1 MPLLG
6 HRPIAIDLF
15 AGAGGF
21 SLGMEQAGFDVAVAV
36 EQDPVH
42 GLVHSFNFPHTKVLC
57 RDIATLKG
65 KEIKVA
71 VRQWAK
77 DNGYRRRD
85 KSIDLVFGGPPCQGF
100 SLIGKGQVDDV
111 RNNLVFEFCRLVKEL
126 QPRYFVME
134 NVPGLKLNKY
144 ACVLERLIDEFK
156 AAGYEITE
164 PVQILNAASFGV
176 PQKRRR
182 LFLLGTKLGCS
193 ALTYP
198 EPMLRLKSQYITVK
212 EAIADLPNLDDFPE
226 LQKTDCIQLTP
237 AQLEQIES
245 SATPYVKTLRNSTTE
260 PNNFSYPRQWNPQEL
275 TGSMQTIHSDVTIER
290 FNQTPGGNLEPIS
303 RLRRLH
309 PHKPCNTLRAGTG
322 YDRGSYTSPRPIHPE
337 YPRVISV
344 REAAR
349 LHSFP
354 DWFRLHTTKWHGFR
368 QVGNAVPPL
377 LARALG
383 HQIIAVLEVKPKVP
397 TVSLELGDIQLLQFT
412 LLKASKY
419 WEVLEGKTL

>member
-1 MPLLG
+1 MPYLDQ
-6 HRPIAIDLF
+6 RPIAIDLF

-42 GLVHSFNFPHTKVLC
+42 AAVYAFNSPHTKVLC
-57 RDIATLKG
+57 TDIATLNHQV
-65 KEIKVA
+65 ITDA
-71 VRQWAK
+71 VSQWVSQHRQ
-77 DNGYRRRD
+77 DSSGNV
-85 KSIDLVFGGPPCQGF
+85 SIDLVFGGPPCQGF
-100 SLIGKGQVDDV
+100 SMIGKGQVDDV

-134 NVPGLKLNKY
+134 NVPGLCLNKY
-144 ACVLERLIDEFK
+144 SCVLNQLISDFK
-156 AAGYEITE
+156 TAGYEITE

-182 LFLLGTKLGCS
+182 LFLLGTKMGCEL
-193 ALTYP
+193 LTYP
-198 EPMLRLKSQYITVK
+198 QPELRFNSQYITVK
-212 EAIADLPNLDDFPE
+212 QAIADLPNLDNFTA
-226 LQKTDCIQLTP
+226 LQSSDCLKLRATQLGK
-237 AQLEQIES
+237 LEAL
-245 SATPYVKTLRNSTTE
+245 ATLYVRKLRNLTTD
-260 PNNFSYPRQWNPQEL
+260 PSNFAYPRQWNSRQL
-275 TGSMQTIHSDVTIER
+275 TSSMQTQHGETAIGR
-290 FNQTPGGNLEPIS
+290 FQDTEAGKLEPIS

-309 PHKPCNTLRAGTG
+309 WDKPCHTLRAGTG
-322 YDRGSYTSPRPIHPE
+322 YERGSYTSPRPIHPK

-354 DWFRLHTTKWHGFR
+354 DWFRFHITKWHGFR

-383 HQIIAVLEVKPKVP
+383 SQIMAALEVKPSMP
-397 TVSLELGDIQLLQFT
+397 TDALKLGDIQLLKFT

-419 WEVLEGKTL
+419 WQG

>member
-1 MPLLG
+1 MPFRG
-6 HRPIAIDLF
+6 RRPIAIDLF

-21 SLGMEQAGFDVAVAV
+21 SLGMEQAGFEVAVAV
-36 EQDPVH
+36 EHDPVH
-42 GLVHSFNFPHTKVLC
+42 AGVYAFNFPHTKVLC
-57 RDIATLKG
+57 RDIGTLSG
-65 KEIKVA
+65 RGIKEA
-71 VRQWAK
+71 MWQWAQSHGRK
-77 DNGYRRRD
+77 RRY

-100 SLIGKGQVDDV
+100 SSIGKGQVDDV

-134 NVPGLKLNKY
+134 NVPGLKLQKY
-144 ACVLERLIDEFK
+144 AGVLERLIEEFQ

-182 LFLLGTKLGCS
+182 LFLLGTRVGETTL
-193 ALTYP
+193 AYP
-198 EPMLRLKSQYITVK
+198 QAKIPLPSQYITVRD
-212 EAIADLPNLDDFPE
+212 AIADLPNLDNFIE
-226 LQKTDCIQLTP
+226 LQTSDCIQLTSS
-237 AQLEQIES
+237 QIEQIEAS
-245 SATPYVKTLRNSTTE
+245 CRYVKTLRTLIKE
-260 PNNFSYPRQWNPQEL
+260 PDNLAHLRQWNRDLL
-275 TGSMQTIHSDVTIER
+275 TNSMQTQHGAIAIER
-290 FNQTPGGNLEPIS
+290 FRQTASGTLEPIS

-309 PHKPCNTLRAGTG
+309 WHKPCNTLRAGTG
-322 YDRGSYTSPRPIHPE
+322 YERGSFTSPRPIHPE

-377 LARALG
+377 LGRALG
-383 HQIIAVLEVKPKVP
+383 CQIISALGIKPKKP
-397 TVSLELGDIQLLQFT
+397 TTVLELGDPQLLKFT
-412 LLKASKY
+412 LISAAKY
-419 WEVLEGKTL
+419 WEG